1 MSAYDA
7 FLLVSFGGPEGPD
20 EVMPFLE
27 NVTRGRGV
35 PPERLAS
42 VAEHYYAVGGVSPIN
57 QQCRDLLAAVR
68 ADFAAGGLS
77 LPVYWGNRNWTP
89 YLTDT
94 VRAMADDGVR
104 RAVALVTSAYSSY
117 SGCRQYLDDIERAR
131 AEVGPDAPRID
142 KIRRF
147 FNHPGFIEPFA
158 ASTRAALA
166 TLPDDLRDD
175 AHLVFT
181 AHSVPVAMAEAS
193 GPEMR
198 RGGPGRTADG
208 SPPCGKGVGGR
219 YVAELTEAAGLI
231 AERTAGGT
239 HPWTLAY
246 QSRSGPPSQPWLEP
260 DVSDHLGELAKSGTR
275 AVVVIPVGFVSD
287 HMEVRHDLDL
297 EAAQSA
303 DSLGLAFA
311 RAVTPGTSPRF
322 ASMITELVRERLTLP
337 DNPGPDNARPD
348 NPGPDSPGPDITD
361 PDNPVPRDGVRAAAL
376 GTMGVPSQDCPANC
390 CRYAPPAGRPR
401 RAATA

>member
-1 MSAYDA
+1 MIITISDPSNRISYQIRVRLGRHRPVCDRQSRGTAARAPWLDGGMPAYDA
-7 FLLVSFGGPEGPD
+7 FLLVSFGGPEGPG

-27 NVTRGRGV
+27 NVTRGRGI

-57 QQCRDLLAAVR
+57 QQCRDLLAAVH
-68 ADFAAGGLS
+68 ADFSASGLE

-94 VRAMADDGVR
+94 VRAMADDGVK

-117 SGCRQYLDDIERAR
+117 SSCRQYLDDIEQAR
-131 AEVGPDAPRID
+131 AAVGPNAPRID

-158 ASTRAALA
+158 ESTRAALA
-166 TLPDDLRDD
+166 TLPADLRDD

-181 AHSVPVAMAEAS
+181 AHSIPAVMAEAS
-193 GPEMR
+193 GP
-198 RGGPGRTADG
+198 GGRH
-208 SPPCGKGVGGR
+208 R
-219 YVAELTEAAGLI
+219 YVAELTEAARLI
-231 AERTAGGT
+231 AERAGTT
-239 HPWTLAY
+239 HPHTLAY

-260 DVSDHLGELAKSGTR
+260 DVCDHLGDLAKSGTK

-287 HMEVRHDLDL
+287 HMEVRHDLDV
-297 EAAQSA
+297 EAAHSA

-311 RAVTPGTSPRF
+311 RAATPGSHPRL
-322 ASMITELVRERLTLP
+322 ASMITELVTERLALP
-337 DNPGPDNARPD
+337 DEAGP
-348 NPGPDSPGPDITD
+348 S
-361 PDNPVPRDGVRAAAL
+361 AAL
-376 GTMGVPSQDCPANC
+376 GAMGVPSQTCPADC
-390 CRYAPPAGRPR
+390 CRYAASVGRPR
-401 RAATA
+401 GGEGSAPA